1 MLSPNQQSTIK
12 DQKSI
17 YFDSLAPTY
26 DADFTATPL
35 ARELR
40 GRVWAR
46 LDEVFE
52 PGAAV
57 LELACGTGEDARHL
71 AQRGVRVTA
80 TDQSAGMLAAARAKT
95 AGLPVSVAP
104 LDLAVPALTPE
115 IQSGAPFAGVLS
127 NFGGLNAL
135 PSHRAL
141 AEFLAPLVRPGGRL
155 VLVVMGRWCGW
166 EIGWHLLHGQPRR
179 AFRRL
184 NPKGATSQAGGA
196 DFTVYYPSTAAL
208 TRDLAPHFRLV
219 RAWPLGLWLPPT
231 YLEPLTRRRWF
242 AFRLAAGLERRLPW
256 PLLADHT
263 VYEFVREV

>member
-1 MLSPNQQSTIK
+1 M
-12 DQKSI
+12 
-17 YFDSLAPTY
+17 YFDALAPTY

-35 ARELR
+35 ARALR

-46 LDEVFE
+46 LDAVFAPE
-52 PGAAV
+52 AAL

-95 AGLPVSVAP
+95 AGLPVKLAS
-104 LDLAVPALTPE
+104 LDLAAPALSPE
-115 IQSGAPFAGVLS
+115 IQAGAPYAGVLS

-135 PSHRAL
+135 PRHRAL
-141 AEFLAPLVRPGGRL
+141 AEFLAPLVPAGGRL
-155 VLVVMGRWCGW
+155 VLVVMGRWCAW
-166 EIGWHLLHGQPRR
+166 EIGWHLLHWQPRR

-184 NPKGATSQAGGA
+184 NARGSTSQAGGA

-208 TRDLAPHFRLV
+208 QRDFAPHFQPARV
-219 RAWPLGLWLPPT
+219 WSLGLWLPPT

-242 AFRLAAGLERRLPW
+242 PFRLVAALDRRVPW
-256 PLLADHT
+256 PPLADHT
-263 VYEFVREV
+263 VYEFVRRA